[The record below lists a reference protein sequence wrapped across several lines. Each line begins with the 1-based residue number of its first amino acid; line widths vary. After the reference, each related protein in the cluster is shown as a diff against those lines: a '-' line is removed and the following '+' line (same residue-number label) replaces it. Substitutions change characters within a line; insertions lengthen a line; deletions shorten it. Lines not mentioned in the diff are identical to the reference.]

1 MATGYDKILEQQK
14 EMQKQVGKVHT
25 HLMANSRV
33 TSAILPALF
42 FGGGLAVLCSGM
54 YRLYTG
60 APCRRRLPLEL
71 TCTEYRVDTVNLTFS
86 ASLVSHP
93 SPSQCTR
100 RHWQAR
106 HVSSKTSA

>member
-33 TSAILPALF
+33 TSAILPAIL
-42 FGGGLAVLCSGM
+42 FGGGLVALSSGM

-60 APCRRRLPLEL
+60 APSRRRLPLEL
-71 TCTEYRVDTVNLTFS
+71 ACTEYRVDTFS
-86 ASLVSHP
+86 LKSCLPPEPVCAQALASVTCKQP
-93 SPSQCTR
+93 DIR
-100 RHWQAR
+100 
-106 HVSSKTSA
+106 VTSA